1 MKNIIFTIII
11 ALVSNLSY
19 AQVFEWAK
27 SAGGNNPDGGN
38 SLTLDALGNVYTT
51 GFFEGTVDFDPSPN
65 VFNLTSIGSAAFIL
79 KLDAAGNFV
88 WAKKIGNPTFGSGEA
103 EGLDIELDNNGYVYC
118 MGSLTGTVDFNPNNA
133 TYNLTSSGE
142 HDVFVLKLDTAG
154 NFVWAKKMGGAS
166 DDYPSALAIDAAGN
180 IYTTGYF
187 SLTADFDPNAGI
199 FNLISTYYIDIF
211 ISKLDAAGNFVWAK
225 GMGSVDGDAGY
236 ALLLDNI
243 GNVYITGKFNGTVD
257 FDPNIGT
264 FNLTS
269 NGVNDI
275 FITKL
280 DVAGNFLWTKQIGGI
295 GNDLGMSMAIDSN
308 GDIFVS
314 GYFTGMV
321 DFDPG
326 LGVFTLN
333 TGNNHGM
340 FFLKLD
346 GMGNFV
352 MAKQLVNFS
361 SYYLG
366 AFISLDASGNI
377 YALGCFMGTV
387 DFDPNAG
394 VFNLTSVGNLDVF
407 IAKYDNSGNFIWA
420 KRMGGGGD
428 DLGSAL
434 FVDNTGDV
442 YSTGYFRIT
451 ADFDPSMN
459 TFSLSS
465 LGDFDIFMQ
474 KMSQCTISSTQNQSA
489 CNSYTLNGQTYTAAG
504 TYTQNLQSS
513 SGCDSVIT
521 LNLTLNNSLDS
532 LQVTACKFYVFNND
546 TYITSGIYPY
556 HFTNIWG
563 CDSSI
568 VLDLTII
575 NTVNTAVSQNGAT
588 LTSNGVNVNYQWLDC
603 STNSPILGATNQV
616 FTPTVNGNYAV
627 IVSANN
633 CSDTSA
639 CYLVTSLGVAK
650 NTLKSQMQ
658 VYPNPTTGV
667 LNIDLGAEYAWAEV
681 KVSSAIGQELMREK
695 YAHSQLLSLQMPET
709 EGVYFV
715 EISLLTGDKLSL
727 KIVVI
732 H

>member
-88 WAKKIGNPTFGSGEA
+88 WAKKIGNSTFGSGEA

-118 MGSLTGTVDFNPNNA
+118 MGSLTGTVDFNPNNT

-166 DDYPSALAIDAAGN
+166 DDYPSALAIDVAGN

-225 GMGSVDGDAGY
+225 GMGCVDGDAGY

-243 GNVYITGKFNGTVD
+243 GNVYITGKFN
-257 FDPNIGT
+257 
-264 FNLTS
+264 
-269 NGVNDI
+269 
-275 FITKL
+275 
-280 DVAGNFLWTKQIGGI
+280 
-295 GNDLGMSMAIDSN
+295 
-308 GDIFVS
+308 
-314 GYFTGMV
+314 
-321 DFDPG
+321 
-326 LGVFTLN
+326 
-333 TGNNHGM
+333 
-340 FFLKLD
+340 
-346 GMGNFV
+346 
-352 MAKQLVNFS
+352 
-361 SYYLG
+361 
-366 AFISLDASGNI
+366 
-377 YALGCFMGTV
+377 GTV

-420 KRMGGGGD
+420 KRMGRGGD

-434 FVDNTGDV
+434 LVDNTGNV

-489 CNSYTLNGQTYTAAG
+489 CDSYTLNGQTYTAAG

-532 LQVTACKFYVFNND
+532 LQVTACKFYVFNNE

-563 CDSSI
+563 CDTSI

-575 NTVNTAVSQNGAT
+575 NTVNTGCKPKRCN
-588 LTSNGVNVNYQWLDC
+588 
-603 STNSPILGATNQV
+603 PH
-616 FTPTVNGNYAV
+616 
-627 IVSANN
+627 
-633 CSDTSA
+633 
-639 CYLVTSLGVAK
+639 
-650 NTLKSQMQ
+650 LKC
-658 VYPNPTTGV
+658 G
-667 LNIDLGAEYAWAEV
+667 
-681 KVSSAIGQELMREK
+681 KC
-695 YAHSQLLSLQMPET
+695 QLSMVGL
-709 EGVYFV
+709 
-715 EISLLTGDKLSL
+715 
-727 KIVVI
+727 
-732 H
+732 